1 MELTPEFCVAARE
14 LNAATGLADR
24 VTILHASALALP
36 MPEDSFDHAY
46 SQGALMNIADKR
58 TVFGEAYRVLR
69 SGGLL
74 ALSMAGAGPAGEPRY
89 PLPWAT
95 TPDISFLVTPDEI
108 QADLLAAGFEIEFV
122 LDTAAAV
129 AEARAP
135 VLKRL
140 QIEGLPPLGEHV
152 VTGENAREWRINYM
166 RSAAEGRLSHIE
178 ALARKPQPL

>member
-1 MELTPEFCVAARE
+1 MDLTPEFCVAARE

-58 TVFGEAYRVLR
+58 TVFGEAHRVLR

-95 TPDISFLVTPDEI
+95 TPDIGFLVTPDEI

-152 VTGENAREWRINYM
+152 VTGENAREWRIN
-166 RSAAEGRLSHIE
+166 
-178 ALARKPQPL
+178 